1 MTTNLVNDPIA
12 TIPDIIRNAE
22 DHPILPALAPP
33 SLEQFLTVFPDEH
46 TLLFM
51 VEFSV
56 AEQRWEYHFSMARAR
71 GRRAPAMGLTVGL
84 LVGFMAALGVPD
96 KFVMSDNVVHI
107 HWPKEDQDDG
117 PQQIVTKH

>member
-1 MTTNLVNDPIA
+1 MGLMKDPMT
-12 TIPDIIRNAE
+12 TIPDIIRNAV

-33 SLEQFLTVFPDEH
+33 ALDQFLTVFPDEH

-56 AEQRWEYHFSMARAR
+56 ADQRWEYHFSMARAR
-71 GRRAPAMGLTVGL
+71 GQREPAVGLTVGL
-84 LVGFMAALGVPD
+84 LVGFMTALGVPD

-107 HWPKEDQDDG
+107 HWPKEDESDG
-117 PQQIVTKH
+117 PTEPARTH